1 MQSAFFYLAGVMPYE
16 EANKHMKEFV
26 VKSFSKKG
34 EAVVNMNF
42 AAIDDAVSGLV
53 EVKYPESWKDATT
66 GAEVK
71 PVTDDP
77 YYKAFVEPMLAQK
90 GDSLPVSEIEADGH
104 VPTATTRFEK
114 RGVAVNVPS
123 WISENC
129 IQCNQCA
136 FVCPHAAIR
145 PVFLKT
151 PPKPSLRRTRRA
163 LRASNT
169 ECRFPLLTVPVA
181 EAARTFAPQR

>member
-1 MQSAFFYLAGVMPYE
+1 
-16 EANKHMKEFV
+16 MKEFV

-90 GDSLPVSEIEADGH
+90 ATAFPFPKSK
-104 VPTATTRFEK
+104 PTATFPPQPLVLK
-114 RGVAVNVPS
+114 N
-123 WISENC
+123 
-129 IQCNQCA
+129 
-136 FVCPHAAIR
+136 AALQSTSPLGSAKTASSATSAR
-145 PVFLKT
+145 SFARMRQSAPCFNPRKFLKT
-151 PPKPSLRRTRRA
+151 LPKPSLRRTRRA

-169 ECRFPLLTVPVA
+169 ECRFPPLTVPVA